1 VDLCKSCVDI
11 WAMGF
16 TEAYY
21 EFFIELALNN
31 QKTWFDV
38 NRARYEAD
46 VKKPFLAFVT
56 QLLEKVAAVDSRF
69 SGLDAK
75 SCIFRINKDIR
86 FSKDKTPYKLHCS
99 AAIQLGG
106 RKEMSAGGMYL
117 EFGPEHCAI
126 YSGIYMPER
135 DGLQQIR
142 ERIAGNLKGFSDV
155 IGGSD
160 FVKYFGEV
168 RGEKNKRLPAELVS
182 AAVQQPLIYNKQFY
196 VFHALDA
203 EDTLAADFD
212 DYVLKVW
219 QAAYDYNRFLAGE
232 Y

>member
-1 VDLCKSCVDI
+1 
-11 WAMGF
+11 MGL

-31 QKTWFDV
+31 QKSWFDV

-56 QLLEKVAAVDSRF
+56 QLLDKVAAMDPRF
-69 SGLDAK
+69 AGIDAK

-117 EFGPEHCAI
+117 EFGPEHCGI

-135 DGLQQIR
+135 EALQLIR
-142 ERIAGNLKGFSDV
+142 ERIAGNLEGFAGV
-155 IGGSD
+155 IGASD
-160 FVKYFGEV
+160 MPSASLTSCWLRISNVTDIQAWGIWACGNLSCRRAHKALFTPEKV
-168 RGEKNKRLPAELVS
+168 R
-182 AAVQQPLIYNKQFY
+182 
-196 VFHALDA
+196 
-203 EDTLAADFD
+203 
-212 DYVLKVW
+212 VL
-219 QAAYDYNRFLAGE
+219 G
-232 Y
+232 